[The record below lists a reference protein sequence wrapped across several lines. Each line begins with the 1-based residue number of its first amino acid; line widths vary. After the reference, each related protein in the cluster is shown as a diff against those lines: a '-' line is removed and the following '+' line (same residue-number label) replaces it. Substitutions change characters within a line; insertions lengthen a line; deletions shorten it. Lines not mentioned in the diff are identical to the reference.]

1 MYNRVGTNLG
11 YQLNTYVI
19 RSAADLLF
27 LQWTLDF
34 CVSGGENRRPSYKEQ
49 QKNRMET
56 TFQIIFI
63 LLLSICSAEKNCY
76 YKNVS
81 ILTQQNKTLSFNG
94 SPYNCKCVDDND
106 GNVPYLMCT
115 KDSSENATLNMIIIQ
130 NQPSSKA
137 AQNDSSKITLQ
148 EKNIQQSNNSV
159 VQADGSS
166 NSSVS
171 NSNKTVNY
179 CKNSTV
185 SNDTNVSPVTD
196 TQHFNFE
203 TEDKAPESNVSTGNN
218 LEVTNDTAV
227 NTSSNSIQHINNNTT
242 EILNSSV
249 KTGDHQLVN
258 ASSNV
263 TSSFSKKETES
274 KSDNQ
279 VNMSTRGNTTRENG
293 TAVRNSEETTMKNV
307 SSSDGKITR
316 EIRTVNDSN
325 IANGENV
332 EKGPNS
338 TSTGQGQNISMTQH
352 TNDTDKNLD
361 NLPESSTVKNFVAL
375 EAESFQEEL
384 TNISKRGDMPNKTAT
399 NETINNDQ
407 QTINGTTVQNDS
419 AEAVTPNTKSKIK
432 NVNGSQYAV
441 RSTAEISNPSA
452 ADETKYK
459 NNKAN
464 ATVSNKTNAERDNG
478 TKNGTNF
485 STNTTVAKHNMSSP
499 LMSNLNLV
507 SLTLRE
513 ILSLEITTQA
523 NNPTLMKKNNISKAA
538 TGNVSLE
545 TNVI

>member
-1 MYNRVGTNLG
+1 
-11 YQLNTYVI
+11 
-19 RSAADLLF
+19 
-27 LQWTLDF
+27 
-34 CVSGGENRRPSYKEQ
+34 
-49 QKNRMET
+49 MET

-258 ASSNV
+258 
-263 TSSFSKKETES
+263 
-274 KSDNQ
+274 
-279 VNMSTRGNTTRENG
+279 MSTRGNTTRENG

-384 TNISKRGDMPNKTAT
+384 TNFSKRGDMPNKTAT

-407 QTINGTTVQNDS
+407 QTINGTTVKNDS